1 MAIGAAV
8 RSSND
13 PRRGPRRF
21 QNGSSWFGSPLS
33 TACGARPTNA
43 SGRSSPV
50 LRGSALARRLA
61 LRCNGL
67 LGRRER
73 GRLDS
78 RRCIR
83 LSRRGLLVG
92 RLSVRRLLRRVLR
105 RILRLLRRV
114 LLLLR
119 LRLLRRVLL
128 LLRLRLLRRV

>member
-1 MAIGAAV
+1 
-8 RSSND
+8 
-13 PRRGPRRF
+13 
-21 QNGSSWFGSPLS
+21 
-33 TACGARPTNA
+33 
-43 SGRSSPV
+43 
-50 LRGSALARRLA
+50 

-67 LGRRER
+67 LGRKER

-105 RILRLLRRV
+105 LILRLLRRV

-128 LLRLRLLRRV
+128 LLRLRLLRRVLGGIGRGRDRLDRRSRLVAIVAFYGVLEAAQGLADRRAGIGQLSRADDDQNDD